1 MNIFAI
7 SWDFDIDFDNDFFNK
22 FKEIF
27 INIVIKNYWRKW
39 KILNKLFLWVDIIDD
54 DILEYIKSIDFDN
67 IKLLLWEDGDYN

>member
-7 SWDFDIDFDNDFFNK
+7 SGDFDIDFDNDFFNK

-27 INIVIKNYWRKW
+27 INIVIKNYGRKG
-39 KILNKLFLWVDIIDD
+39 KILNKLFLGVDIIDD

-67 IKLLLWEDGDYN
+67 IKLLLGEDGDYN